1 MKTSSVMFFIAGLL
15 VLAVLAG
22 CAPAVAPAQPADAP
36 VAAAEPAAAKT
47 FADLTVCFPQL
58 GAESDWRTANTASM
72 KETAAKLG
80 IKQLV
85 FSDAQQKQEN
95 QISAIRACIQ
105 QAVDVIALPPVVET
119 GWDAVL
125 TEAKSLGLRAVII
138 DADKGIRTVGS
149 RKAVATASLYEVTGP
164 EGKAF
169 TVKKGEKYDS
179 LIDLAKGE
187 GLYEKYWAKH
197 PPKDGKRPEE
207 VSISYNKVIS
217 SFEGWKVLAK

>member
-1 MKTSSVMFFIAGLL
+1 MKKAEMVLKAQQAAKDLL
-15 VLAVLAG
+15 KDFGIPETPEALAKVAARI
-22 CAPAVAPAQPADAP
+22 APATVP
-36 VAAAEPAAAKT
+36 VPELSK
-47 FADLTVCFPQL
+47 
-58 GAESDWRTANTASM
+58 ESMD
-72 KETAAKLG
+72 KL
-80 IKQLV
+80 
-85 FSDAQQKQEN
+85 E
-95 QISAIRACIQ
+95 
-105 QAVDVIALPPVVET
+105 
-119 GWDAVL
+119 AVL

-187 GLYEKYWAKH
+187 GLYKKYWAKH
-197 PPKDGKRPEE
+197 PPKDGKKPEE